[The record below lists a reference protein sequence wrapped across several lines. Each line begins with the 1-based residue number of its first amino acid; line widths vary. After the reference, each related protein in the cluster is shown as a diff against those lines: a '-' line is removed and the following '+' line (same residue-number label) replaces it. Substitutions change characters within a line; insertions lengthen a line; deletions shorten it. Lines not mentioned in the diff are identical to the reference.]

1 MTLSKRT
8 IEVSKAQAAVGAGL
22 LHRRAFLTGSM
33 AIAGAL
39 CAGVRPEAAPVS
51 AAPDSAPLSK
61 PTPVKGGWTPP
72 STTAATS
79 SRTCSSTPRRIG
91 VIYGGSLGIGDW
103 AHTQE
108 WRAFCFFHFVHF
120 ATIV

>member
-22 LHRRAFLTGSM
+22 LHRRALLTGSM

-51 AAPDSAPLSK
+51 AAPDSAPLDAK
-61 PTPVKGGWTPP
+61 AEARK
-72 STTAATS
+72 
-79 SRTCSSTPRRIG
+79 IG
-91 VIYGGSLGIGDW
+91 HCHVG
-103 AHTQE
+103 QE
-108 WRAFCFFHFVHF
+108 
-120 ATIV
+120 